1 MKKYVKAGLALAFWL
16 LVWQLLSLQV
26 GLPLLLP
33 SPGKVAVRLFELVQT
48 DIFWNNTFLSLLRVV
63 AGIAWGAALGILS
76 GVACRNSILDALI
89 RPMMTVVKSTPV
101 ASVTILVLLWLDRD
115 TVPVL
120 IAGMMVLPAVWA
132 GICTGISETDPQLLE
147 MSAVYGFSPAKKLLH
162 IYTPSVLPYFRAACG
177 SALGLAWK
185 AGIAA
190 EVLAVP
196 ARSMGKMIFE
206 SKLYFMTED
215 LFAWTLAVILLSL
228 LVEKLLMTLLSGGKR
243 HA

>member
-1 MKKYVKAGLALAFWL
+1 MKKYVTTGLALAFWL

-33 SPGKVAVRLFELVQT
+33 APGKVALRLFELVQT
-48 DIFWNNTFLSLLRVV
+48 DTFWSSTFLSLLRVV
-63 AGIAWGAALGILS
+63 SGIFWGAALGLLLGI
-76 GVACRNSILDALI
+76 ACRNGILDALI
-89 RPMMTVVKSTPV
+89 RPLMTVVKSTPV

-132 GICTGISETDPQLLE
+132 GICAGISQTDPQLLE
-147 MSAVYGFSPAKKLLH
+147 MSAAYGFSPAKKLLH
-162 IYTPSVLPYFRAACG
+162 IYIPSVLPYFRAACG

>member
-33 SPGKVAVRLFELVQT
+33 APGKVALRLFELVQT
-48 DIFWNNTFLSLLRVV
+48 DTFWGNTFHSLLRVV
-63 AGIAWGAALGILS
+63 SGIFWGASLGILL
-76 GVACRNSILDALI
+76 GVACRNGILNALI
-89 RPMMTVVKSTPV
+89 SPMMTVVKSTPV

-132 GICTGISETDPQLLE
+132 GICAGISQTDSQLLE
-147 MSAVYGFSPAKKLLH
+147 MSAAYGFSPAKKLLH
-162 IYTPSVLPYFRAACG
+162 LYIPSVLPYFRAACG

>member
-1 MKKYVKAGLALAFWL
+1 MRKYVKNGLALVFWL
-16 LVWQLLSLQV
+16 LVWQLLSMQV

-33 SPGKVAVRLFELVQT
+33 SPGKVAVRLFELLQT
-48 DIFWNNTFLSLLRVV
+48 DTFWSNTALSLLRVV
-63 AGIAWGAALGILS
+63 SGIFWGAALGILL
-76 GVACRNSILDALI
+76 GVACRNNVLDALI
-89 RPMMTVVKSTPV
+89 RPLMTVVKSTPV
-101 ASVTILVLLWLDRD
+101 ASITILVLLWLERD

-120 IAGMMVLPAVWA
+120 IAGMMVLPAVWS
-132 GICTGISETDPQLLE
+132 GICTGIAETDPQLLE
-147 MSAVYGFSPAKKLLH
+147 MANAYAFSPGKRLKH
-162 IYTPSVLPYFRAACG
+162 IYIPSVLPYFRAACG

-243 HA
+243 YA